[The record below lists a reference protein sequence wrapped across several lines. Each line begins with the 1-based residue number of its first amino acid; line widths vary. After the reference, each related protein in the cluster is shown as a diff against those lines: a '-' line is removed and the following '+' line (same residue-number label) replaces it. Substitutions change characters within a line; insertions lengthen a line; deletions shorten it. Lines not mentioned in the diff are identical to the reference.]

1 MPYRKRKPSI
11 LGMILR
17 RTVGFVVAGM
27 IVSMTFSYDAG
38 TYSIFSSSTGSELR
52 VKAAE
57 TKDIIKSFTTNH
69 AENPTKLQISRV
81 EDIPYDPVIY
91 FDIEGE
97 AANYILHVNSIKL
110 KKNGVYEIPIEP
122 DVNYNQYFSLYNK
135 PYEKVEGTVR
145 IKFLNE
151 FINEEVKITFD
162 KCYLQSIFYEKIK
175 RKAIVEPKDPL
186 RNRMAQLNE
195 AAEPENYI
203 SPFGSDAVS
212 AGLLDLMLYTAKQ
225 RGWQEVKWDER
236 EEYISKPRLDEGQT
250 GIIGIIAP
258 KLAEYIDRLHGL
270 TESLRDK
277 LQKKNLEVD
286 ELAAKVKK
294 LNEEKTEL
302 EKEKIQLAASVQEL
316 SSTIAKMKEEAKKE
330 IPAAKTPAP
339 AQGTQPTATPKAIE
353 TPKPTPAGSPLPT
366 EASQIPAATP
376 APTVSPT
383 ASPSATPSPGTA
395 PATTPE
401 ATPAPVPV
409 PAASPTPAPTLEP
422 TPGPAPSPAPTPTPV
437 PEPAPGPTPPP
448 LEAPAVSA
456 TPAAAPQQAASIA
469 PASSK

>member
-1 MPYRKRKPSI
+1 MRYRKRKPSI

-17 RTVGFVVAGM
+17 RTVGFVMAGI
-27 IVSMTFSYDAG
+27 IVSMTFSYDTG
-38 TYSIFSSSTGSELR
+38 TYSIFSSSTGSEMR

-57 TKDIIKSFTTNH
+57 TKDIIKSFTTNY

-110 KKNGVYEIPIEP
+110 KKNGVYEIPIDP

-175 RKAIVEPKDPL
+175 RKAIVEPKDPV
-186 RNRMAQLNE
+186 RNRVAQMDE
-195 AAEPENYI
+195 VTEPEGYI
-203 SPFGSDAVS
+203 SPFGSDAAS

-225 RGWQEVKWDER
+225 RGWQEVKWDEG
-236 EEYISKPRLDEGQT
+236 EEYISKPQLDAGQT

-258 KLAEYIDRLHGL
+258 KLAEYMDRLYGL
-270 TESLRDK
+270 TETLRDK
-277 LQKKNLEVD
+277 LQKKNLEAD

-294 LNEEKTEL
+294 LDEEKTEL
-302 EKEKIQLAASVQEL
+302 EKEKNQLAASVQEL

-330 IPAAKTPAP
+330 IPAAKPPAP
-339 AQGTQPTATPKAIE
+339 AQGAQPTATPKAIE
-353 TPKPTPAGSPLPT
+353 TPNPTPTGSPLPT
-366 EASQIPAATP
+366 GTPQVPAATP
-376 APTVSPT
+376 APTASPT
-383 ASPSATPSPGTA
+383 VSPSATPSPGTA
-395 PATTPE
+395 PAATPE
-401 ATPAPVPV
+401 ATPTPVPV
-409 PAASPTPAPTLEP
+409 PAASLTPAPTLEP
-422 TPGPAPSPAPTPTPV
+422 TPGPAPSP
-437 PEPAPGPTPPP
+437 
-448 LEAPAVSA
+448 SA

>member
-1 MPYRKRKPSI
+1 MRSRKGKPSI
-11 LGMILR
+11 LRMILR
-17 RTVGFVVAGM
+17 RTVGFVIAGI
-27 IVSMTFSYDAG
+27 IVSMTFSYDTG

-57 TKDIIKSFTTNH
+57 TKDIIRSFTTNH
-69 AENPTKLQISRV
+69 AENPTKLQISRA

-175 RKAIVEPKDPL
+175 RKAIVEPKDPV
-186 RNRMAQLNE
+186 RNRVAQLNE
-195 AAEPENYI
+195 ITEPEGYV
-203 SPFGSDAVS
+203 SPFGSDAAS

-225 RGWQEVKWDER
+225 RGWQEVKWDEG
-236 EEYISKPRLDEGQT
+236 EDYISKPRLDAGQI

-270 TESLRDK
+270 TETLRDK
-277 LQKKNLEVD
+277 LQKKNLEAD

-294 LNEEKTEL
+294 LDEEKTEL

-330 IPAAKTPAP
+330 VPAVKTPAP
-339 AQGTQPTATPKAIE
+339 VQGAQPTATPKAIE
-353 TPKPTPAGSPLPT
+353 TPNPAQIGSPLPT
-366 EASQIPAATP
+366 GTPQVPTVTP
-376 APTVSPT
+376 APTASPT
-383 ASPSATPSPGTA
+383 VPPSATPSPGTA

-401 ATPAPVPV
+401 ATPTPVPV
-409 PAASPTPAPTLEP
+409 PAASPTPAPT
-422 TPGPAPSPAPTPTPV
+422 PGPAPSPAATPV

-448 LEAPAVSA
+448 LEAPAASA
-456 TPAAAPQQAASIA
+456 TPAAAPQQAGSIA
-469 PASSK
+469 PASSNK